1 MACWRKLINHT
12 FYHLGQQC
20 EDSFVTAGQNSEKTW
35 LSFQWALERH
45 PDASLIFHQDG
56 DTLVD
61 WHQALPRFLMRILP
75 DSSLAPEPQE
85 LQNLSCTKSSK
96 LQVLLKPNA
105 FLFIIVIVYSSFQ
118 LFSAPK
124 VLAAGT
130 FVRASTNTFV
140 GWMSRGC

>member
-1 MACWRKLINHT
+1 M
-12 FYHLGQQC
+12 
-20 EDSFVTAGQNSEKTW
+20 TAGQNSEKTW

-105 FLFIIVIVYSSFQ
+105 FFFHHSHSSFQ
-118 LFSAPK
+118 VFSAPE

>member
-1 MACWRKLINHT
+1 M
-12 FYHLGQQC
+12 
-20 EDSFVTAGQNSEKTW
+20 TAGQNSEKTW

-85 LQNLSCTKSSK
+85 LQNLSCTKSCK
-96 LQVLLKPNA
+96 LQGLTPNA
-105 FLFIIVIVYSSFQ
+105 FLSS
-118 LFSAPK
+118 
-124 VLAAGT
+124 
-130 FVRASTNTFV
+130 
-140 GWMSRGC
+140 